1 MTRKEDL
8 KILLEY
14 FYYQGKTPII
24 PKEQVKFI
32 LNNLEK
38 DLEVLEI
45 LKDKKVNIPYLHSL
59 FEQEDD
65 ETIVWY
71 YNLGL
76 EKEEPRMKK
85 ITIDDFYK
93 IKEWLENE

>member
-1 MTRKEDL
+1 MTKEQFLKFLEETEHKPYFSTLYDLDMWKED
-8 KILLEY
+8 KRNI
-14 FYYQGKTPII
+14 
-24 PKEQVKFI
+24 
-32 LNNLEK
+32 EK

-45 LKDKKVNIPYLHSL
+45 LKGKKVNIPYLHSL

-93 IKEWLENE
+93 IKEWLEND